1 MKTAFSLLIA
11 LLLIAPLFAWED
23 CPFGQ
28 VNDTYPGDCGR
39 YVDTDWDGVC
49 DHSETAPSDR
59 QAAVAPVAAAAP
71 ANEDDVS
78 SANANKGEIW
88 VKRMVNPNYDVLGVA
103 ALTIVLYA
111 ASYFLA

>member
-1 MKTAFSLLIA
+1 LFAVLFIA
-11 LLLIAPLFAWED
+11 LHVLAQAFAWGD

-39 YVDTDWDGVC
+39 YVDTDRDGVC

-78 SANANKGEIW
+78 SANANKG
-88 VKRMVNPNYDVLGVA
+88 KTG
-103 ALTIVLYA
+103 
-111 ASYFLA
+111 